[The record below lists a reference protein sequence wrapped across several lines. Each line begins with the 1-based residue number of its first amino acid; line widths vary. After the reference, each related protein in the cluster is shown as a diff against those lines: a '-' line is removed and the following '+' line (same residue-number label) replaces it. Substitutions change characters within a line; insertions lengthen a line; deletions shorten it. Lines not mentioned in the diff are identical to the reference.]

1 MLKFWSG
8 ICAFRVIVKK
18 ALSNV
23 LKIKS
28 IKEKKQKKDSMAKKI
43 YQKFRLRLLW
53 FKGKNQDKRIENYGK
68 L

>member
-8 ICAFRVIVKK
+8 ICAFRAIVKK
-18 ALSNV
+18 ALCNV

-43 YQKFRLRLLW
+43 YQKLRLRLLW
-53 FKGKNQDKRIENYGK
+53 FKGKN
-68 L
+68 

>member
-8 ICAFRVIVKK
+8 ICAFRAIVKK

-53 FKGKNQDKRIENYGK
+53 FKGKS
-68 L
+68 

>member
-1 MLKFWSG
+1 MLKFWSC
-8 ICAFRVIVKK
+8 ICAFRAIVKK

-43 YQKFRLRLLW
+43 YQKLRLRLLW
-53 FKGKNQDKRIENYGK
+53 FKGKN
-68 L
+68 

>member
-8 ICAFRVIVKK
+8 ICAFRAIVKK

-53 FKGKNQDKRIENYGK
+53 FKGKN
-68 L
+68 